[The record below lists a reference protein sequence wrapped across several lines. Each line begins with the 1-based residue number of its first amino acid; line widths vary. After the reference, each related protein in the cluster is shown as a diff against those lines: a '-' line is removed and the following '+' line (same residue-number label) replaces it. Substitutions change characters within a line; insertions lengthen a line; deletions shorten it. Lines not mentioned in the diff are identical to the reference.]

1 MVQAMIRDEAPPQVK
16 PQLTPEQDKN
26 LKIFLEKNRDR
37 IAQWK
42 AAHPENV
49 FIPVGWDDARQV
61 FFWQNRKA
69 RRA

>member
-1 MVQAMIRDEAPPQVK
+1 MVQAMIRDEAPQVK

-26 LKIFLEKNRDR
+26 LKLFLEKNKDR

-42 AAHPENV
+42 ASHPENV
-49 FIPVGWDDARQV
+49 FIPVGWDESRQM
-61 FFWQNRKA
+61 FFWMNRKA